1 MSDVNRNERLAEY
14 VKEKV
19 SEFISRESNHSSL
32 ITVTRVD
39 LDNSSKNGTILISV
53 LPEEKEEEVINFLR
67 RRRSDVRDY
76 LKSNIRSRMIPFIDF
91 IIDKGEKNRQLVD
104 ELLK

>member
-1 MSDVNRNERLAEY
+1 MSDVIRSERLAEY

-39 LDNSSKNGTILISV
+39 LDNSLKTGTVLISV
-53 LPEEKEEEVINFLR
+53 LPEDKEEEVIHFLK
-67 RRRSDVRDY
+67 RRRSDVRNY
-76 LKSNIRSRMIPFIDF
+76 LKSNIRTRMIPFIDF

-104 ELLK
+104 ELLQ